1 MCLFEDPINSTNVH
15 ECIFSSLALL
25 PMTQHGTEQRSLT
38 TKLAMIK
45 SEHKRE
51 VGCKVACKT
60 VCSLISEPYRS

>member
-38 TKLAMIK
+38 TKLAIIK
-45 SEHKRE
+45 SEHKR
-51 VGCKVACKT
+51 
-60 VCSLISEPYRS
+60 